1 MFQELRIWELSPLLD
16 MDYYNVKG
24 HSDLARDPET
34 NSILNLNKSEYEQYV
49 TRRIAKMEKNQKV
62 QTIEEEVAS
71 IKEDIDE
78 IKSLLKEFL
87 NGSR

>member
-1 MFQELRIWELSPLLD
+1 

>member
-1 MFQELRIWELSPLLD
+1 MN
-16 MDYYNVKG
+16 YYNVKG

-49 TRRIAKMEKNQKV
+49 TRRTAKMEKNQKV

>member
-1 MFQELRIWELSPLLD
+1 MN
-16 MDYYNVKG
+16 YHNVKG

-49 TRRIAKMEKNQKV
+49 TRRTAKMEKNQKV